1 MWTQSLQACL
11 AHSAF
16 YCRGDMHARVCA
28 LTQFLHRLAG
38 EQDRE
43 WPTIVDIYVQRVRKD
58 ASGSQGWLTDGWL
71 TEVLGSGRFARSG
84 LGRCVGLSGTRCVVV
99 D

>member
-1 MWTQSLQACL
+1 
-11 AHSAF
+11 
-16 YCRGDMHARVCA
+16 MHARVCA

-71 TEVLGSGRFARSG
+71 TDGWLTDGWLTEVLGSGRFARSG